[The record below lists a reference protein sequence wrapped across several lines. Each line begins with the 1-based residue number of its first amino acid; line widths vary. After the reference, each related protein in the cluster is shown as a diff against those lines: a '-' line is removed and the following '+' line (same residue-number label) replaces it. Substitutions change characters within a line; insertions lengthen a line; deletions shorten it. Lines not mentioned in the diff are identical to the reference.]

1 MATIVF
7 LHAHPDDEASG
18 TSGTMTRLSREGH
31 RVVVVYGTGGE
42 HGTAP
47 EDLPEGTSLAEFRRG
62 EAEAS
67 ARVTGTER
75 IEWLGYVDSGM
86 QGWEQNGHDRSFH
99 GADLDEAG
107 GRLADLLDEE
117 DADVLVTYD
126 WHGGYGHPDHVKV
139 HQVAHRAADLAAQ
152 RPRLLESTMNRDAM
166 RIGYQ
171 QALEAGQ
178 GDESLGPRRPHR
190 RRRAARHARGTDLVE
205 GRRHA
210 GHRVQAGV
218 ARMPRQPD
226 ERRGH
231 DAGDARG
238 RVPGVVRDGV
248 LHRARAARGH
258 GRRVAVRRP
267 RRRLREPAGA
277 SADSGA
283 DGWSGAESQ
292 AVRLRRGW
300 SALRARGCRRSAAAG
315 RRTARATGRR

>member
-47 EDLPEGTSLAEFRRG
+47 DDLPEGMTLAEFRRG

-86 QGWEQNGHDRSFH
+86 HGWEQNAHEQSFH
-99 GADLDEAG
+99 GADLDEAA
-107 GRLADLLDEE
+107 GRLVEVLDEE

-152 RPRLLESTMNRDAM
+152 RPRLLESTMNRDAV
-166 RIGYQ
+166 RVGYQ
-171 QALEAGQ
+171 QALAAGQ
-178 GDESLGPRRPHR
+178 GDESWDPDVPIDGGEPLGTPEAGIHWRVDVTADIEAK
-190 RRRAARHARGTDLVE
+190 RAALACHASQTSDVGMMLQMPEDVFVAWFGTEYYIEPGRPEGIVDGWPFADL
-205 GRRHA
+205 
-210 GHRVQAGV
+210 
-218 ARMPRQPD
+218 
-226 ERRGH
+226 
-231 DAGDARG
+231 DAG
-238 RVPGVVRDGV
+238 
-248 LHRARAARGH
+248 
-258 GRRVAVRRP
+258 
-267 RRRLREPAGA
+267 
-277 SADSGA
+277 
-283 DGWSGAESQ
+283 
-292 AVRLRRGW
+292 
-300 SALRARGCRRSAAAG
+300 
-315 RRTARATGRR
+315 